1 MAVASTTPN
10 AISTA
15 DCLARAR
22 ELAPALTEF
31 SLICHQLSVN
41 AGWYQDPKTG
51 EMIQRNVPEMLALI
65 HSEVS
70 EALEGVRKNKVD
82 DHLPHR
88 LSAEVEAGDAV
99 IRLGDLTGCLGFDI
113 GAAIYEKLVY
123 NASRSDHTLAA
134 RAADGGKAF

>member
-1 MAVASTTPN
+1 MAVASTTPG

-22 ELAPALTEF
+22 ELAPAITEF
-31 SLICHQLSVN
+31 SRICHQLSVN

-51 EMIQRNVPEMLALI
+51 AMIQRNVPEMLMLTV
-65 HSEVS
+65 SEVA
-70 EALEGVRKNKVD
+70 EAMEGVRKNKAD

-88 LSAEVEAGDAV
+88 LSAEVELGDAT
-99 IRLGDLTGCLGFDI
+99 IRIGDLTACLGFDL
-113 GAAIYEKLVY
+113 GEAIYEKLVY
-123 NASRSDHTLAA
+123 NSRRADHTLTA